1 MIPSSNAYDKQLQDI
16 KVATRARIK
25 LLTNLMST
33 LDSIT
38 PKDSPALALTKLA
51 KIDLRK
57 LVKNSPDIHRSL
69 MTLSSQVY
77 KDKTKPVPVK

>member
-1 MIPSSNAYDKQLQDI
+1 MISGSKTYDKQLQAI
-16 KVATRARIK
+16 KLATKAHIK

-38 PKDSPALALTKLA
+38 PKDSPSLALTKLA

-57 LVKNSPDIHRSL
+57 LVKNSPDIHKSL

-77 KDKTKPVPVK
+77 KDKTKPVPIK